1 MIPGVH
7 PLAIVPTAALPES
20 ESSASYD
27 PYAGLFAA
35 PTVEFVYLLE
45 LEVFQLPLPAEPA

>member
-1 MIPGVH
+1 MIPGAH

-27 PYAGLFAA
+27 PYAGLFEA
-35 PTVEFVYLLE
+35 PTVGFVYLLE
-45 LEVFQLPLPAEPA
+45 LEVFQPQLAPEPA